1 MGVAPL
7 GSALTSPL
15 GVKTKTSSW
24 KRSIFT
30 VSMNSVGSL
39 RSRCHSMSWRSQ
51 ANALPSSARTGAFC
65 SLYFQCA
72 AMPCSAMRCIS
83 WVRICTSIRSARGP
97 ITVVCSDW

>member
-7 GSALTSPL
+7 GSALTSPF

-24 KRSIFT
+24 KRSILT

-39 RSRCHSMSWRSQ
+39 RSRCHSISWRSQ
-51 ANALPSSARTGAFC
+51 ANALPSSAAGDFC
-65 SLYFQCA
+65 SLYFQWA

-83 WVRICTSIRSARGP
+83 CVRICTSIRSARGP
-97 ITVVCSDW
+97 MTVVCSD